1 MEDKILEIRNISK
14 SFPGVKALDDV
25 SFDVYRGEVHA
36 LAGEN
41 GAGKSTLMK
50 ILNGNYKRDT
60 GTICIDGKEVNV
72 QTPNQAKAEGI
83 SIIFQE
89 LNLIPSISIAENIFL
104 GRLPCKGGVVD
115 RKTLEEKTRRA
126 LSRVGLGDMDPKSL
140 VGTYSVAQQQM
151 IEIARALS
159 YDETKIIL
167 MDEPTATLTKAEC
180 DVLFDVI
187 RSLKKEGM
195 TVIYISH
202 KMEEIFEICD
212 RITIIRDGKVIDTA
226 PLGEITVRQITEK
239 MVGREITDQ
248 FPKRPKLAADA
259 EEMLRIEDFSHKN
272 VYKDISFSVRKGEV
286 LGLAGLVGAG
296 RTEIARGLFGIDFR
310 DSGRIYIRGKEVK
323 INTPM
328 SAIRHGLCYLSED
341 RKTEGLMGT
350 LSVRLNLTASNLDSV
365 MKRGVLSARREKE
378 VTGRL
383 VKRLDVRTPSLEQR
397 TENLSGGN
405 MQKVVVG
412 KWLNTDVDIYIFDEP
427 TRGIDIGAKY
437 EIYLLINELVASGK
451 SVIMISSELPE
462 VIGMSDRVLIINK
475 GRIVA
480 EFDGET
486 MTEQDFIN
494 NAI

>member
-1 MEDKILEIRNISK
+1 
-14 SFPGVKALDDV
+14 
-25 SFDVYRGEVHA
+25 
-36 LAGEN
+36 
-41 GAGKSTLMK
+41 MK

-115 RKTLEEKTRRA
+115 RKTLEEKTRKA

-248 FPKRPKLAADA
+248 FPKRPKLARMRKRCCA
-259 EEMLRIEDFSHKN
+259 LRIFPTRTSTR
-272 VYKDISFSVRKGEV
+272 ISPSASAR
-286 LGLAGLVGAG
+286 ARCWPG
-296 RTEIARGLFGIDFR
+296 RP
-310 DSGRIYIRGKEVK
+310 GRRRTHGDRPRPVQYRFPRQRPHLYPRQGSQDQH
-323 INTPM
+323 PM

-397 TENLSGGN
+397 TENLSAAICR
-405 MQKVVVG
+405 KSS
-412 KWLNTDVDIYIFDEP
+412 L
-427 TRGIDIGAKY
+427 
-437 EIYLLINELVASGK
+437 ASG
-451 SVIMISSELPE
+451 SIRMLTSIFSMNRPGASTLARNTRSTCSSTSWWPAANR
-462 VIGMSDRVLIINK
+462 SS
-475 GRIVA
+475 
-480 EFDGET
+480 
-486 MTEQDFIN
+486 
-494 NAI
+494 